1 MKKANAVIGI
11 LYSVS
16 IRVQNP
22 TYIVGPTYFH
32 MQSYEKDMTAMDEV
46 YIPSLPTVPPVMRW
60 SVVNSGNQFK
70 GNVKL
75 KVRPKR
81 DTAEH
86 VASRCVVAEF
96 PSFC

>member
-22 TYIVGPTYFH
+22 TYIVGPMYFH

-46 YIPSLPTVPPVMRW
+46 AESGRRPS
-60 SVVNSGNQFK
+60 G
-70 GNVKL
+70 
-75 KVRPKR
+75 
-81 DTAEH
+81 A
-86 VASRCVVAEF
+86 AS
-96 PSFC
+96 